1 LLAVVAAVAQLD
13 LVVVLEVLV
22 AAEMVEQVHQME
34 LQIQVVVLVDVQIHL
49 VVYQDFQLVGVE
61 VQE

>member
-1 LLAVVAAVAQLD
+1 LLAVAVVVAQLD

-34 LQIQVVVLVDVQIHL
+34 LQIQVVVLVDVQINL
-49 VVYQDFQLVGVE
+49 VVYLIFQLVGVE